1 MGTGNLH
8 PSPVNLVE
16 QGKLLGVGDSSPQFR
31 KSARKSLDHAGC
43 TQPSFKK
50 KSKRGSFWRRS
61 VICLLHDESIQLIVV
76 LLAVIVLTLLAQPK
90 TLISV
95 CSSSCDRAND

>member
-16 QGKLLGVGDSSPQFR
+16 QGKLLGASDSDAQLS
-31 KSARKSLDHAGC
+31 KWARKSLDHAGC

-50 KSKRGSFWRRS
+50 KSKRDSFWRRS

-95 CSSSCDRAND
+95 CSISCDRAND